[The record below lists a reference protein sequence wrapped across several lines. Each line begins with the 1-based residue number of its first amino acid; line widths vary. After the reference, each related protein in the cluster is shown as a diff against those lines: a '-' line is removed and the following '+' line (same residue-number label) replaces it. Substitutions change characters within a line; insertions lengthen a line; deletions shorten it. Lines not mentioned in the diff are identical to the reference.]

1 MNTNNKFL
9 ISFFLLIIKIS
20 LSTCSS
26 QLNLFQVLNKN
37 NINNNILLSPIS
49 IYNILSLLS
58 NGAKQTTSQEL
69 ITTLQAPKK
78 TKQNNIYKL
87 LSQLNIDNKK
97 ILNIFNNFTSL
108 EIANGIFS
116 KINLLSSFKEYAEK
130 YQATIEKLNSV
141 EQINNWANEK
151 THGKIKTII
160 NGLEPSTV
168 LILLNA
174 IYFKNKWLKQFEE
187 IDTDKQYFYGI
198 KNKNYINMM
207 HQTDMFNY
215 YEDDEIQIIELPY
228 RKDFMKSLIF
238 LPKNNTNINEYIEK
252 LNDNKYKN
260 YIKKLKFS
268 KIKLSLPKFEINFGT
283 SMKNVLKNM
292 GINSAFESEEAN
304 FSGIS
309 DEKLFVSDVIHKVYL
324 KVSESGTEAAAVTSV
339 QIDNFSL
346 RDDIVYEMN
355 INRPFIFVIRNND
368 LPKNHDLIFI
378 GKIQELE

>member
-1 MNTNNKFL
+1 MNTTNKFL

-78 TKQNNIYKL
+78 TKQKNIYKL
-87 LSQLNIDNKK
+87 LSQLNKDNKK
-97 ILNIFNNFTSL
+97 ISNIFNNFTSL

-116 KINLLSSFKEYAEK
+116 KINLLSSFKEYTEK

-141 EQINNWANEK
+141 EQINNWADEK

-160 NGLEPSTV
+160 NELEPSTV
-168 LILLNA
+168 LILINA

-187 IDTDKQYFYGI
+187 TDTDKQYFYGI

-207 HQTDMFNY
+207 HQTDMFLY

-283 SMKNVLKNM
+283 SMKNVLKNL